1 MEERN
6 CDTVYAVNVTGQDG
20 ACAEQLTEEAHEYQ
34 SEGEAQTHYNT
45 VECGRQNLVLGSIRL
60 GTAEDDAVYYDQR
73 QEQTKGRCQR
83 RQECLHGQ
91 VDHGYEGC
99 DDRDECCDTDLI
111 RDNSAHRGNNDIGA
125 DENDGS
131 RRAHADRIL
140 QRSGGCQRRAKTDR
154 LHENRV
160 IEDNARFQLFRK
172 FHLAFPP

>member
-1 MEERN
+1 MKIKTFKVERWMN
-6 CDTVYAVNVTGQDG
+6 
-20 ACAEQLTEEAHEYQ
+20 EY
-34 SEGEAQTHYNT
+34 
-45 VECGRQNLVLGSIRL
+45 
-60 GTAEDDAVYYDQR
+60 EDDAVYNDQR
-73 QEQTKGRCQR
+73 QEQAERRRQR
-83 RQECLHGQ
+83 RDKGLQAEVNDGNKAR
-91 VDHGYEGC
+91 
-99 DDRDECCDTDLI
+99 DDGDKRCNTDLV
-111 RDNSAHRGNNDIGA
+111 RDKFAQQGNNNIGA

>member
-6 CDTVYAVNVTGQDG
+6 CDAVYAVNVTGQDG

-60 GTAEDDAVYYDQR
+60 GTAEDDASLLRSAAGTDQG
-73 QEQTKGRCQR
+73 TMPATAGMP
-83 RQECLHGQ
+83 HGQ

-154 LHENRV
+154 L
-160 IEDNARFQLFRK
+160 
-172 FHLAFPP
+172 P